1 MHIEKNI
8 RESILGT
15 LMNILGKTKE
25 NLKSHLDSVDMGI
38 RKSLHP
44 KKIGDKYE
52 IPKATFELN
61 LNERKDVCTFL
72 SDLRVPD

>member
-1 MHIEKNI
+1 MHIKKNI

-61 LNERKDVCTFL
+61 LNERKDVCKFL

>member
-1 MHIEKNI
+1 MLYGM
-8 RESILGT
+8 LGT

-61 LNERKDVCTFL
+61 LNERKDVCKFL